1 MSMTKKQA
9 RAYVEDENNWS
20 ATFNCKPLRVCLLS
34 FRGKNFFRFETWHYS
49 NVRSEFMNLDDH
61 YWMTEKIQEIN
72 LNKMELIGERL
83 SKSRLADLIW
93 EMDRS

>member
-1 MSMTKKQA
+1 MAMTKKQA
-9 RAYVEDENNWS
+9 KAYVKDENNWN
-20 ATFNCKPLRVCLLS
+20 ATFDCKPLRVYLLT
-34 FRGKNFFRFETWHYS
+34 FKGRNFFRFDTWQYS
-49 NVRSEFMNLDDH
+49 EIRSEFMNLDDH

-83 SKSRLADLIW
+83 SESRLADLIW